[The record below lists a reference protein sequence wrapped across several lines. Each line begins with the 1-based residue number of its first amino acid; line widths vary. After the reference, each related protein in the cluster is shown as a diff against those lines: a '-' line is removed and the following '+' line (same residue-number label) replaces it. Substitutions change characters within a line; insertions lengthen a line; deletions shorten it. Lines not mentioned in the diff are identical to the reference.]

1 MKSKHR
7 KHSAAAR
14 KSENGFTLVEVII
27 AMVIFLVVILG
38 VFAAFTYAVAF
49 NSGNSKRSQALSVL
63 QREVEQMRSAKF
75 TPTSTDPTLTGGVKA
90 ERTVTSS
97 DNFVYRINVTVD
109 DDPFTDGVQTNAAK
123 TIKEVTIVV
132 TPQAVNGAWET
143 AFQSRSVLIRSRG
156 N

>member
-7 KHSAAAR
+7 KHSAATP
-14 KSENGFTLVEVII
+14 KSKNGFTLVEVII

-38 VFAAFTYAVAF
+38 IFAAFTYAVAF

-75 TPTSTDPTLTGGVKA
+75 TPTSTDSTLTGGVKA

-109 DDPFTDGVQTNAAK
+109 DDPFTDGIQTNAAK

-143 AFQSRSVLIRSRG
+143 AFQSRSVLIRSRA

>member
-1 MKSKHR
+1 MKSEHR
-7 KHSAAAR
+7 KYSAVAR
-14 KSENGFTLVEVII
+14 KSKNGFTLVEVII

-38 VFAAFTYAVAF
+38 IFAAFTYAVAF

-75 TPTSTDPTLTGGVKA
+75 TPTSTDSTLTGGVKTA
-90 ERTVTSS
+90 RTVTSS
-97 DNFVYRINVTVD
+97 DNFVYRIEVTVD

-143 AFQSRSVLIRSRG
+143 AFQSRSVLIRSRA